1 MTVQSVPPTRCSPC
15 GHVSDKFF
23 HTTTSTITAK
33 MTNTTMIGSMISR
46 RGDLRL
52 GFLGPNHGNIAFFAY
67 PYVPA
72 PTLDEECPAVSGPG
86 RAPSW
91 HPRTLGR

>member
-23 HTTTSTITAK
+23 HTTASTITAT
-33 MTNTTMIGSMISR
+33 MTNTTMIGSTISR

-52 GFLGPNHGNIAFFAY
+52 GFLGPHHGNIAFFAY

-72 PTLDEECPAVSGPG
+72 PTLDHECRRISGPVQ
-86 RAPSW
+86 APSW
-91 HPRTLGR
+91 HLRTPAR